1 MKKSLIFASLIAF
14 VAIFATSCKD
24 KQAAG
29 DAPKARF
36 GYEASG
42 LTVKFANMS
51 KDAKEFAWEFGDGQ
65 KSTEENPE
73 HTYADYGTYKVKL
86 TVKNAAGSNSIE
98 DDVVLVK
105 QSVEIKVDGNFDD
118 WDKVPADLLASSAIE
133 DEEDSEGLF
142 AIKFCSDATFIYFYV
157 EYDASLEVDILNM
170 LIDMD
175 DDPATGYAAYFWSDA
190 GTEVL
195 LQGSIS
201 EGYENCPIYKFAEGV
216 PQDAWDGNWID
227 TEAANA
233 IKVSEVKDLGKQHMA
248 IEGSIR
254 RSYLPNPNPKVFQV
268 GVYADTADW
277 IELGALPAAVPDD
290 ETGELVY
297 PALLNVPLAE

>member
-1 MKKSLIFASLIAF
+1 MKKFLFASVIAM

-24 KQAAG
+24 KNAAG

-36 GYEASG
+36 SYEASG
-42 LTVKFANMS
+42 LTVQFTNMT
-51 KDAKEFAWEFGDGQ
+51 KDAKEFAWDFGDGE
-65 KSTEENPE
+65 KSTLENPE
-73 HTYADYGTYKVKL
+73 HTYADYGTYTVKL
-86 TVKNAAGSNSIE
+86 TVKNDAGSNSIE
-98 DDVVLVK
+98 DNVVLTK
-105 QSVEIKVDGNFDD
+105 QSVEIKVDGKFDD
-118 WDKVPADLLASSAIE
+118 WYAVPANLLATAAIE

-142 AIKFCSDATFIYFYV
+142 MIKFCSDASFIYFYV
-157 EYDASLEVDILNM
+157 EYDAAEEVDILNM

-175 DDPATGYAAYFWSDA
+175 DDPLTGYAAYFWSDA

-233 IKVSEVKDLGKQHMA
+233 ISVSEVKDLGKNHMA
-248 IEGSIR
+248 IEGAIR

-268 GVYADTADW
+268 GVYVDTADW
-277 IELGALPAAVPDD
+277 VELGALPAATPDE
-290 ETGELVY
+290 ETGEPVY
-297 PALLNVPLAE
+297 PSLLNVPLND